1 MADEEQLQILKQ
13 GAERWHRWRENN
25 PAVEPDLRMADL
37 QGADLKGFNL
47 SGADLYGADLREANL
62 REANLGWTDAGWNP
76 PMNGAHLSSADLRG
90 ADLSGARLLS
100 ADLSVSLLDGANLSE
115 AMLGSANLMGA
126 SLSEANLSRAD
137 LTLAELFSADLSHAL
152 LREAQLGWANLEQAN
167 LNRTDLTRCAVP
179 GIRGNPTSLKEA
191 RQFDLVLTPKTIP
204 LINPMIMIDG
214 LETAQF
220 AFFLLSHDAIWKAIE
235 RVTSRI
241 VLLLRCFADR
251 DESVAGTLKSELRKQ
266 DYVPMTLDFMR
277 TQQDRV
283 TAQFLPMLR
292 ISRFAFVDVTGANR
306 IVQEALRMVIADQNL
321 PIQPLK
327 QISVNDSIKPE
338 ELVASPSMFEIYR
351 YQSAEDIQR
360 DASELIARAEKKVQE
375 LAER

>member
-1 MADEEQLQILKQ
+1 M
-13 GAERWHRWRENN
+13 
-25 PAVEPDLRMADL
+25 
-37 QGADLKGFNL
+37 
-47 SGADLYGADLREANL
+47 SGADFYGADLRNANL
-62 REANLGWTDAGWNP
+62 SEANLGWTDAGWNP
-76 PMNGAHLSSADLRG
+76 VMDGANLSSADLRG
-90 ADLSGARLLS
+90 ANLHKARLLS
-100 ADLSVSLLDGANLSE
+100 ADLSVSLLDGADLSE
-115 AMLGSANLMGA
+115 AMLGDA
-126 SLSEANLSRAD
+126 SLSHAILSGTD
-137 LTLAELFSADLSHAL
+137 LSSADLSHAM

-167 LNRTDLTRCAVP
+167 LSETDLTRCAVP
-179 GIRGNPTSLKEA
+179 GIRGIPASLKEA

-220 AFFLLSHDAIWKAIE
+220 AYFLLSHDAIWKAIE

-241 VLLLRCFADR
+241 VLLLGCFADR

-283 TAQFLPMLR
+283 SAQFLSMLR

-321 PIQPLK
+321 PIQPLMRL
-327 QISVNDSIKPE
+327 SAEDSTIPE
-338 ELVASPSMFEIYR
+338 ELAASPSIFETYR
-351 YQSAEDIQR
+351 YQSAEDIQG
-360 DASELIARAEKKVQE
+360 DAKELIDRAEQKAKE
-375 LAER
+375 LIGR